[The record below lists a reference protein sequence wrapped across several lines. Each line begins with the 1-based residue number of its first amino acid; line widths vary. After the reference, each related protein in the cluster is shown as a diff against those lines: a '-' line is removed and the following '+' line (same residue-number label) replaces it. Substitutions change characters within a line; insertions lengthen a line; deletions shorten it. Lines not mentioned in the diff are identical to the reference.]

1 MKRQTSQ
8 QLSARRCEAAN
19 LVHKGWTQ
27 APIASHLK
35 SEQENPTAPGG
46 ADGAPAGQDKEP
58 SV

>member
-8 QLSARRCEAAN
+8 KIGARRREAAN
-19 LVHKGWTQ
+19 LAHKGWTQ
-27 APIASHLK
+27 AAIASHLK